1 MNATKLMQ
9 TLGAIGS
16 AIGGAAG
23 DALKRPIQRRH
34 PVLGVV
40 LAAGIGMALLSGC
53 GMVLAGTSAVITV
66 LVTVVKAIASF
77 VACFLRYFVRGVSD
91 LVRANVALMVASL
104 LAAPIFAIS
113 VLIPLLALWQ
123 RLQALARKAAIHPP
137 ARVGHRRI
145 AHIALTAR
153 VVPAPIARA

>member
-9 TLGAIGS
+9 TFGAIGS
-16 AIGGAAG
+16 AIGSAAD
-23 DALKRPIQRRH
+23 DAFERPIQRRH
-34 PVLGVV
+34 PVLGGV
-40 LAAGIGMALLSGC
+40 LVAGIGMALLLGC
-53 GMVLAGTSAVITV
+53 GMILAGTSAVITV
-66 LVTVVKAIASF
+66 LVAAVKAIASF
-77 VACFLRYFVRGVSD
+77 VACFLRFFVRGVNN
-91 LVRANVALMVASL
+91 LVRANIALMVASL

-113 VLIPLLALWQ
+113 VPIPLLALWQ
-123 RLQALARKAAIHPP
+123 RLQALARKAAICPP